1 MENLT
6 KITKCQ
12 NCGHKLEKDELVW
25 CFACLQ
31 DFIDDEMTTA
41 AAYSWY

>member
-12 NCGHKLEKDELVW
+12 NCGHKLEKDEWIFGNHKTLLY
-25 CFACLQ
+25 FAKPL
-31 DFIDDEMTTA
+31 
-41 AAYSWY
+41 